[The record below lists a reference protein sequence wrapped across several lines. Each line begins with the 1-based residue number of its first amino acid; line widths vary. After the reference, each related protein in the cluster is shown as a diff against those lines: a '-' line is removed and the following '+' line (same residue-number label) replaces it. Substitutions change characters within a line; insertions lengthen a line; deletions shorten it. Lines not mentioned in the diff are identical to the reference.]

1 MSALRVL
8 GFCYLATASLFALAL
23 MSADQAQLH
32 AVLDGAGATVSR
44 RLDATLW
51 RSLREFA
58 HGMDARFFHPPQ
70 PRASLELAPPAPGEE
85 RTYARTTLPPITPKR
100 LIDQKSADEKLVDL
114 PPLLTIAPDLP
125 ALEEQEP
132 AAPDEKTAVQN
143 GVQARLERNLT
154 ADLRANFDLFLFIS
168 KAGKGPASQRLYVFK
183 KGSDGKLALVFDWS
197 ASTGREAN
205 EVSPQGY
212 RVFTATPAG
221 LYQFD
226 PQRLYRHYFS
236 RAWNGEMPFAMFF
249 DWVRHGAKTGVAVHA
264 ATGHGIARL
273 GERTSAGCIH
283 LSPKHAELLF
293 KLIRS
298 DYKGKVPRFAYD
310 AESLTSSNKGELMRD
325 AAGYPVMMDGYRV
338 LIDVEDY
345 SGADV
350 LAALQRNTEKARD

>member
-1 MSALRVL
+1 MSPLRVL
-8 GFCYLATASLFALAL
+8 GFCYIATASLFVLALA
-23 MSADQAQLH
+23 SADQARLH

-44 RLDATLW
+44 RFDTTLW
-51 RSLREFA
+51 RSFREFA

-70 PRASLELAPPAPGEE
+70 PQATLELMPPAPGEE
-85 RTYARTTLPPITPKR
+85 RTYAHATLAPITSKR
-100 LIDQKSADEKLVDL
+100 LIDQESADEKLADL

-132 AAPDEKTAVQN
+132 AAPDEKTAAQN

-154 ADLRANFDLFLFIS
+154 TELRDNFDLFLFIS
-168 KAGKGPASQRLYVFK
+168 KASKGPAGQRLYVFK
-183 KGSDGKLALVFDWS
+183 KDAGDKLAIVFDWS

-205 EVSPQGY
+205 EVSPQG
-212 RVFTATPAG
+212 RQVFTATPSG

-226 PQRLYRHYFS
+226 PVRLYRNYFS

-264 ATGHGIARL
+264 ATGAGIAKL

-283 LSPKHAELLF
+283 LSPKHAALLF

-298 DYKGKVPRFAYD
+298 DYRGQVPRFAYD
-310 AESLTSSNKGELMRD
+310 AESRTSSNKGELMRD
-325 AAGYPVMMDGYRV
+325 EAGRPVMMDGYRV

-345 SGADV
+345 SGADI
-350 LAALQRNTEKARD
+350 LAVVQRQTEKARD